1 MPNNVIKWCK
11 CVRQPVEHQH
21 VGLQDFGWAVMDV
34 YQCTQCNTLKHFPVV
49 QEPTLTNDRTDS
61 LRQREPRS
69 GTTRPLRLS
78 SV

>member
-1 MPNNVIKWCK
+1 
-11 CVRQPVEHQH
+11 
-21 VGLQDFGWAVMDV
+21 MDV

-49 QEPTLTNDRTDS
+49 QEPTLNNDRTDS

-69 GTTRPLRLS
+69 GTTRPLRLN